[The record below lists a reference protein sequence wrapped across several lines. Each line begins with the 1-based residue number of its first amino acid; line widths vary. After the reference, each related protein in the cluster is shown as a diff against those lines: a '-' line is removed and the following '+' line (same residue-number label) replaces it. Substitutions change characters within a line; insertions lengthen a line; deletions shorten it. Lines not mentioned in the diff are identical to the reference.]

1 MYNCHDT
8 RIGKRTCRRGR
19 SKETQGKGVTCTV
32 WVSTPWNKRRHKW
45 VVLWKRNPDG
55 TGTGSR
61 AGSWIYDCICKI
73 LLKGIG
79 KKLCDSRWEEKTEE
93 FPGIPKDLW
102 GVRMWSMSFG
112 LLYRKLWSWW
122 PFSALKI
129 YECVISKIALK
140 ISLKRLYL
148 PFVSFI
154 INWKDI
160 TLQKSFLFSVLYSN
174 FFLVFI

>member
-1 MYNCHDT
+1 MLQGLAREHAEEVGA
-8 RIGKRTCRRGR
+8 RKP
-19 SKETQGKGVTCTV
+19 KGKGQHAPYG
-32 WVSTPWNKRRHKW
+32 SGTP
-45 VVLWKRNPDG
+45 
-55 TGTGSR
+55 
-61 AGSWIYDCICKI
+61 
-73 LLKGIG
+73 
-79 KKLCDSRWEEKTEE
+79 EKVKAQVTEE

-140 ISLKRLYL
+140 ISPKRLYL

-160 TLQKSFLFSVLYSN
+160 PLEKSFLFSVLYSN
-174 FFLVFI
+174 FSWFSSKSCYCNRCWYNILCQQFQAQHYFIANFIIFLIYLLYFICLLYLI